1 MLSIDQL
8 NKTYADGTQAL
19 NNISLQ
25 LPHGMVGLLGP
36 NGAGKSSLM
45 RTLAALQPADSGNL
59 VFDGID
65 ILRSPDS
72 LRQVLGYLPQAFGV
86 YPHMSCT
93 ALLEHI
99 AILKGLDAQT
109 RAERIPYLLELTN
122 LANVAHKKVANYSG
136 GMKQRF
142 GIAQALLNDPKL
154 LILDEPTAGLDP
166 MERERFHQM
175 LVELSQDRLILLST
189 HIVEDVENLC
199 PHVAIMIGGKIV
211 ASDNVSTLLQPLNA
225 CIWQTSVKASLP
237 SHALLL
243 HKSFQYGQASLRVF
257 CPQRPSPCA
266 LACDERL
273 QDRYFF
279 ELGQGK

>member
-25 LPHGMVGLLGP
+25 LPKGMVGLLGP
-36 NGAGKSSLM
+36 NGAGKSTLM
-45 RTLAALQPADSGNL
+45 RTLSALQTADSGEMN
-59 VFDGID
+59 FNGIN
-65 ILRSPDS
+65 ISRSPDS
-72 LRQVLGYLPQAFGV
+72 LRQILGYLPQSFGV
-86 YPHMSCT
+86 YPHMTCT

-99 AILKGLDAQT
+99 AILKGLDAHT
-109 RAERIPYLLELTN
+109 RAKKIPYLLDLTN
-122 LANVAHKKVANYSG
+122 LSSVAHKKVANYSG

-166 MERERFHQM
+166 LERERFHQM

-199 PHVAIMIGGKIV
+199 PHVAILIGGKIV
-211 ASDNVSTLLQPLNA
+211 ANGSVATLLQPLKNH
-225 CIWQTSVKASLP
+225 IWQTTVSAVLP
-237 SHALLL
+237 ATAILL
-243 HKSFQYGQASLRVF
+243 HKSFQHGKASLRVF
-257 CPQRPSPCA
+257 CPERPDPCA
-266 LACDERL
+266 VPCAEKL

-279 ELGQGK
+279 ELGQ